1 MKNNELVFRHK
12 ISNNKVV
19 FYLMACAFAIIIS
32 LGVSAK
38 CRAAVSDLEYIY
50 NHTDFEQGK
59 SEYYYKKYNYEDIQY
74 VNPDSKKNRYT
85 HIPESCVYYKGNE
98 FGEYVHMHHF
108 NMYYGDQYRQPVVI
122 ITFCANVINNETT
135 NCEIWIN
142 GEFEDTVKLGRN
154 TLTMIGKLPIERFS

>member
-1 MKNNELVFRHK
+1 
-12 ISNNKVV
+12 
-19 FYLMACAFAIIIS
+19 
-32 LGVSAK
+32 
-38 CRAAVSDLEYIY
+38 
-50 NHTDFEQGK
+50 
-59 SEYYYKKYNYEDIQY
+59 
-74 VNPDSKKNRYT
+74 
-85 HIPESCVYYKGNE
+85 
-98 FGEYVHMHHF
+98 MHHF

>member
-1 MKNNELVFRHK
+1 M
-12 ISNNKVV
+12 
-19 FYLMACAFAIIIS
+19 
-32 LGVSAK
+32 
-38 CRAAVSDLEYIY
+38 
-50 NHTDFEQGK
+50 
-59 SEYYYKKYNYEDIQY
+59 
-74 VNPDSKKNRYT
+74 NPDSKKNRYT